1 MMILKT
7 FLTRSLPSHCSID
20 ALKVSVR
27 FKHSNTQVKR
37 LFNKNGARMRLM
49 GRKSAVQLNYE
60 PTLNSMLVEKVSV
73 LPNGWVPPPPEE
85 VLESVAAYPF
95 QVSRTGN
102 KPNGAVGFLP
112 GMSFRVFNI
121 FNWQVIWVNIWSHFY
136 VTVYSDY
143 RGGGRTKHTTIVRKV
158 RGDIDLFVKELLSHL
173 NSTEG
178 VNLSP
183 QDVRIRAGNVI
194 EIKGTFVHEVRLWL
208 AGLGF

>member
-1 MMILKT
+1 MILKT
-7 FLTRSLPSHCSID
+7 LLTRSLPSHCSID

-49 GRKSAVQLNYE
+49 GRKPVTQFDYE
-60 PTLNSMLVEKVSV
+60 PTLNSMLVEKVNV

-102 KPNGAVGFLP
+102 KPNGTVGFLP
-112 GMSFRVFNI
+112 
-121 FNWQVIWVNIWSHFY
+121 
-136 VTVYSDY
+136 VYSDY

-158 RGDIDLFVKELLSHL
+158 RGDIDVFVKELLSHL

-178 VNLSP
+178 VNLLP